1 MSAALGQEIHLVSI
15 TVHISRIIGNDSS
28 DALIEVNIHC
38 PCGLYYQWY
47 DAINCRMNIQ
57 QHEPTDDL
65 SRSVCRYS
73 ILVYGMSLC
82 QFDGLIAI
90 IPATAVP
97 IHANS
102 NGIQNWSFCA

>member
-1 MSAALGQEIHLVSI
+1 MSDTLGHGKHFLSI
-15 TVHISRIIGNDSS
+15 TANMRRVIGKRPFDTLVHVD
-28 DALIEVNIHC
+28 IHC
-38 PCGLYYQWY
+38 PCGLYNQWY
-47 DAINCRMNIQ
+47 DAINCRMNIK

-65 SRSVCRYS
+65 SKSVCRYS